1 VNPEYIQLGPW
12 QLALAACLVGVNLLL
27 SALLSLRLERQLL
40 IASCRMVAQL
50 LFVGWILKW
59 VFALK
64 NPVWVL
70 SLGLIMTALASQ
82 SAVGRTRRRFP
93 RIFLSS
99 FVSIMGAA
107 FLVTLIAMTGIIK
120 VEPWFEPQ
128 YFIPLLGMVL
138 GNTMNG
144 ISLALDRF
152 MEDTAQRQSRIESLL
167 ALGAGRWEAARESL
181 REASRS
187 GMIPIVNS
195 MMVMGVVS
203 LPGMM
208 TGQILAGAD
217 PLDAVS
223 YQIVI
228 VFMIAA
234 AAALGVMAV
243 TLIAFFSL
251 FNSRH
256 QIRSDRLRRPRW

>member
-1 VNPEYIQLGPW
+1 MHPEYIQLGPW
-12 QLALAACLVGVNLLL
+12 QLILAACLVGVNLVI
-27 SALLSLRLERQLL
+27 SALLSLRLEKQLL
-40 IASCRMVAQL
+40 IASCRMAAQL
-50 LFVGWILKW
+50 LLVGLILKW
-59 VFALK
+59 VFALE
-64 NPVWVL
+64 NPALV
-70 SLGLIMTALASQ
+70 LGLGLFMTAVASL
-82 SAVGRTRRRFP
+82 SAVNRTRRRFP
-93 RIFLSS
+93 RIFLNS

-107 FLVTLIAMTGIIK
+107 FVVTAAAMTGIIR

-128 YFIPLLGMVL
+128 YFIPMLGMVL
-138 GNTMNG
+138 GNTLNG

-152 MEDTAQRQSRIESLL
+152 MEDVVQRQAQVESLL
-167 ALGAGRWEAARESL
+167 ALGASKWEAARESL
-181 REASRS
+181 REAARS
-187 GMIPIVNS
+187 GMIPIINS

-217 PLDAVS
+217 PVDAVN

-243 TLIAFFSL
+243 TLCAFFSL

-256 QIRSDRLRRPRW
+256 QLRLDRLHRRK

>member
-1 VNPEYIQLGPW
+1 MQPEYIQLGAW
-12 QLALAACLVGVNLLL
+12 QLALAACLVAANLIL
-27 SALLSLRLERQLL
+27 SALLRLRLEKQLL

-50 LFVGWILKW
+50 LFVGLILKW
-59 VFALK
+59 VFAFEH
-64 NPVWVL
+64 PGSVL
-70 SLGLIMTALASQ
+70 LLGLLMTAIASL
-82 SAVGRTRRRFP
+82 SGVHRTRRRFP
-93 RIFLSS
+93 RIFLNS

-107 FLVTLIAMTGIIK
+107 FVVTTVALTGIIR

-138 GNTMNG
+138 GNTLNG

-152 MEDTAQRQSRIESLL
+152 MEDVVQRQIQIEALL
-167 ALGAGRWEAARESL
+167 TLGATKWEAARESL
-181 REASRS
+181 REAARS
-187 GMIPIVNS
+187 GMIPVINS
-195 MMVMGVVS
+195 MMVMGLVS

-217 PLDAVS
+217 PVDAVN

-234 AAALGVMAV
+234 AAALGVMAI
-243 TLIAFFSL
+243 TLLAFFSL
-251 FNSRH
+251 FNARH
-256 QIRSDRLRRPRW
+256 QLRLDRLIRKG

>member
-1 VNPEYIQLGPW
+1 MAAVVR
-12 QLALAACLVGVNLLL
+12 ALQIEPLVLLLDEPAACMDAE
-27 SALLSLRLERQLL
+27 SASRLEELILSWRSSEAGRAFLL
-40 IASCRMVAQL
+40 
-50 LFVGWILKW
+50 
-59 VFALK
+59 
-64 NPVWVL
+64 
-70 SLGLIMTALASQ
+70 T
-82 SAVGRTRRRFP
+82 
-93 RIFLSS
+93 S

-107 FLVTLIAMTGIIK
+107 FVVTAVAMTGIIR

-128 YFIPLLGMVL
+128 YFIPMLGMVL
-138 GNTMNG
+138 GNTLNG

-152 MEDTAQRQSRIESLL
+152 MEDVVQRQAQVESLL
-167 ALGAGRWEAARESL
+167 ALGASKREAARESL
-181 REASRS
+181 REAARS
-187 GMIPIVNS
+187 GMIPIINS

-217 PLDAVS
+217 PVDAVN

-243 TLIAFFSL
+243 TLCAFFSL

-256 QIRSDRLRRPRW
+256 QLRLDRLRRRR